1 MVNLLIAMGLNICGT
16 PEACHPMWGD
26 FRRAL
31 RLSGLQEAMLKGSAV
46 VNFLHGPFLS
56 GAKGEAITEAMEHV
70 HDTAGADY
78 FDDRRESIAFDK
90 GVPHD
95 SNQVPNNLD
104 DWQLYRLTATPKYAQ
119 ALTFLWCATLSF
131 GGAVPIS
138 LHCCCSLA

>member
-31 RLSGLQEAMLKGSAV
+31 RLSGLQEAMLKGSAA

-56 GAKGEAITEAMEHV
+56 GRKGEAITEAMAHLQ
-70 HDTAGADY
+70 DTANTDY
-78 FDDRRESIAFDK
+78 FHERQENIAFDK

-95 SNQVPNNLD
+95 SDLVPNSLD

-119 ALTFLWCATLSF
+119 TLTFLCCTPVASTDVCCAS
-131 GGAVPIS
+131 AV
-138 LHCCCSLA
+138 LFQ